1 MAVASPSPSTS
12 PLNDTG
18 CHNAVGPSH
27 VVGDPH
33 GTNQHHEDLGY
44 EVLYFLFLCITMGAA
59 ARGAVRGSRLPYT
72 VALLFLGLA
81 LGSLHIW
88 VDLGV
93 LGNSMNAWISIGPHT
108 MLAVF
113 LPALVFE
120 SAFSL
125 VSNKIPCILL
135 SFFRT

>member
-18 CHNAVGPSH
+18 CHNAVVPSH
-27 VVGDPH
+27 VVGDPN
-33 GTNQHHEDLGY
+33 GTNHHREDLGY
-44 EVLYFLFLCITMGAA
+44 EVLYFLFLCITLGAA

-88 VDLGV
+88 VDLG
-93 LGNSMNAWISIGPHT
+93 GNSMNAWISIGPHT

-125 VSNKIPCILL
+125 VRRVLYTLVICFISSL
-135 SFFRT
+135 